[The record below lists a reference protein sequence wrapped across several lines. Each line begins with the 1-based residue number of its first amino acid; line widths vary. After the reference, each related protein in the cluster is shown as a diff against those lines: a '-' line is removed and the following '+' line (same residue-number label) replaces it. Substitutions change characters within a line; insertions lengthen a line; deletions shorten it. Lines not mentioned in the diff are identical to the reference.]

1 MPQLFDSTF
10 LKKLETLTL
19 RAHALFRG
27 DSRGERRSTQHG
39 ASVEFADFRPY
50 VQGDDFRRID
60 WNAYAK
66 FETLMLRLFVEEQE
80 LPVHILL
87 DCSTSMNFGTP
98 AAMHKFDYARKL
110 AAAIGYIALANTDR
124 VTITPV
130 SVDNENGAEVLGS
143 TSRPLRSKASVAR
156 LMEILENLKP
166 NGRTDLNASLK
177 RFALRTPRAGLC
189 VLISDLLSDSGYEEG
204 VKRLRYG
211 KHDVTMVHVMSPQE
225 LNPELAGDVRLVD
238 METQNA
244 VDITA
249 NRGTIQMYQ
258 KRLAAFLREAERFA
272 HNTGSTYV
280 LANTGVDFEH
290 LVLRQFRALGLAG

>member
-10 LKKLETLTL
+10 LKKLETLML
-19 RAHALFRG
+19 RARALFRG
-27 DSRGERRSTQHG
+27 DSRGERRSTMHG
-39 ASVEFADFRPY
+39 ASVEFSDFRPY

-87 DCSTSMNFGTP
+87 DCSTSMNFGNP
-98 AAMHKFDYARKL
+98 QKFDYARKL

-130 SVDNENGAEVLGS
+130 SVDADHAEEVLGS
-143 TSRPLRSKASVAR
+143 TSNPLRSKASVTR
-156 LMEILENLKP
+156 LMEILERQRP
-166 NGRTDLNASLK
+166 NGKTDLNASLR

-225 LNPELAGDVRLVD
+225 LAPDLTGDVRLVD
-238 METQNA
+238 METNNA
-244 VDITA
+244 VDVTA
-249 NRGTIQMYQ
+249 NRATIQIYQ
-258 KRLAAFLREAERFA
+258 KRVAAFLREAERFA

-280 LANTGVDFEH
+280 LANTATNFED
-290 LVLRQFRALGLAG
+290 LVLRKFRALGLAD